1 MSATIS
7 EHAEAGTLSDSETR
21 LAAESSRRLARYLSG
36 TKSPL
41 HLRLQPE
48 DATQVG
54 MEIPSAAVQVLADAL
69 VEMAKGN
76 AVVVLPLNALLTLPQ
91 AADVL
96 NGSPDFVQRL
106 VDDGALPVAD
116 NSAERRVILEDLLN
130 FKKLDDARRELIA
143 DQLTAD
149 GQELGMG
156 Y

>member
-7 EHAEAGTLSDSETR
+7 VHSKAEALSDSEAR
-21 LAAESSRRLARYLSG
+21 LAAETSRRLARYLSG
-36 TKSPL
+36 TKDPL
-41 HLRLQPE
+41 HLRLQP
-48 DATQVG
+48 DDVTQVG

-76 AVVVLPLNALLTLPQ
+76 AVAVVPLNVLLTLPQ

-116 NSAERRVILEDLLN
+116 NAAERRVILGDLLK
-130 FKKLDDARRELIA
+130 FKKLDDTRREVVA